1 MRMFDLVKGVLEM
14 IRRLCFLFLESPIF
28 LFGVGVLLPVVGI
41 VLILVRLHM
50 SLPPEVEEMFPCSW
64 NAFLSVYVYVTAPIV
79 LDFVPLVYQICRS
92 NLRKA
97 MMFLM
102 VILFCLV
109 YYFFLYISFWIRLS
123 MTCR

>member
-1 MRMFDLVKGVLEM
+1 M
-14 IRRLCFLFLESPIF
+14 IRRLWFLFLESPIF
-28 LFGVGVLLPVVGI
+28 MCGVGCLLPVFGI
-41 VLILVRLHM
+41 LLILIRLEI
-50 SLPPEVEEMFPCSW
+50 SLPLEVEEMFPCSW
-64 NAFLSVYVYVTAPIV
+64 HAFLSVYVYVTAPIV
-79 LDFVPLVYQICRS
+79 LDFVPLVYQICRR

>member
-50 SLPPEVEEMFPCSW
+50 SLPPEIEEIVPCSW
-64 NAFLSVYVYVTAPIV
+64 NVFLSVYVYTT
-79 LDFVPLVYQICRS
+79 VPNNKHL
-92 NLRKA
+92 
-97 MMFLM
+97 
-102 VILFCLV
+102 
-109 YYFFLYISFWIRLS
+109 WIRFVRYRG
-123 MTCR
+123 CRRRRNR

>member
-1 MRMFDLVKGVLEM
+1 MRMFDLVKGVQEM
-14 IRRLCFLFLESPIF
+14 VRRLCFLFLESPIF

-50 SLPPEVEEMFPCSW
+50 PLPPEIEEIVPCSW
-64 NAFLSVYVYVTAPIV
+64 NVFLSVYVYTTVPIV
-79 LDFVPLVYQICRS
+79 LGIVPLAYQVCRRD
-92 NLRKA
+92 LRRA
-97 MMFLM
+97 AMFLT

>member
-14 IRRLCFLFLESPIF
+14 IGRLCFLFLESPIF